1 MPTDAPFMAGRE
13 PPIKNCE
20 ASERSTPA
28 SENTFAPLPLHR
40 RPFGMY
46 AASVGTAGPIQ
57 GISQPLP
64 VIERSTN
71 SRPEDD
77 ARYVV
82 EARFYEKLSNGKV
95 KCKLC
100 PRECTVR
107 DGARG
112 YCGAR
117 ENRGGTFYTLVHSR
131 VCAAHVDPVEKKP
144 FFHYLPGTSAF
155 SIATAG
161 CNVNCKFCQ
170 NWDIAQAS
178 PEQVPAEYLPPRQIA
193 ALAAQYRCPTI
204 AYTYSEPIVFSEFLM
219 DTADVAH
226 DLGIR
231 SIAISNGYIHEEAR
245 PSVYGKMDA
254 VKIDLK
260 SFSDRYYQKVVT
272 GELKPVL
279 DTIVALREMGKWT
292 EIVYLVVP
300 ALNDSD
306 REFRSLAHWVK
317 TNVGEDVPLHF
328 SQFHPEYLF
337 NNLAVTPVSTL
348 ERAKS
353 IADAVGLHYVY
364 IGNVPG
370 HPAENTYCP
379 RCGQLLV
386 ERAGFEIRQMLIRQ
400 GACPSCKH
408 TIPGI
413 WHL

>member
-1 MPTDAPFMAGRE
+1 MPTDVPFMAGRE
-13 PPIKNCE
+13 PPTKNCE

-28 SENTFAPLPLHR
+28 GENHFAPPPFHR
-40 RPFGMY
+40 RSFGMC
-46 AASVGTAGPIQ
+46 AASAGRTGPIQ
-57 GISQPLP
+57 GIGQPLQ
-64 VIERSTN
+64 VLETSSN
-71 SRPEDD
+71 SRPEED
-77 ARYVV
+77 ARYLV
-82 EARFYEKLSNGKV
+82 EARFYERLSNGRV

-107 DGARG
+107 DGERG
-112 YCGAR
+112 YCGVR

-144 FFHYLPGTSAF
+144 FFHYLPGTLAY

-178 PEQVPAEYLPPRQIA
+178 PEQVPAEYLPPRQVA

-219 DTADVAH
+219 DTADAAH

-306 REFRSLAHWVK
+306 QEFRSLANWVK
-317 TNVGEDVPLHF
+317 TSVGEDVPLHF

-337 NNLAVTPVSTL
+337 NNLPVTPVSTL
-348 ERAKS
+348 ERAKA

-364 IGNVPG
+364 IGNIPG

-379 RCGQLLV
+379 QCGRLLV
-386 ERAGFEIRQMLIRQ
+386 ERAGFEIRQMLIRN

-408 TIPGI
+408 AIPGI